1 MPKSVSEC
9 GDIRLGGFVSIS
21 FGISRGPSLLMPSL
35 REQVSLI
42 GVLKYLSGVFMSGQ
56 VIFFSVVLGADA
68 MCVGSKVSVLS
79 SYLL

>member
-1 MPKSVSEC
+1 MSA
-9 GDIRLGGFVSIS
+9 S
-21 FGISRGPSLLMPSL
+21 FDAGRGPGLLMPLL